1 MFSPNIHHLK
11 DEKAN
16 AILHALI
23 GVVNDLN
30 VTQIN
35 YRLNKEE
42 HFTMTLR
49 LLDDN
54 FILMYSIHHKG
65 NKSVVA

>member
-49 LLDDN
+49 
-54 FILMYSIHHKG
+54 F
-65 NKSVVA
+65 VVE

>member
-1 MFSPNIHHLK
+1 MFSPNIHDLK
-11 DEKAN
+11 DEKVN

-49 LLDDN
+49 
-54 FILMYSIHHKG
+54 F
-65 NKSVVA
+65 VVE

>member
-1 MFSPNIHHLK
+1 MFSPNIHDLK
-11 DEKAN
+11 DEKVN

-35 YRLNKEE
+35 YRLTKEE

-54 FILMYSIHHKG
+54 IILMYSIHHKS
-65 NKSVVA
+65 KSVVA

>member
-1 MFSPNIHHLK
+1 MFSPNIHDLK
-11 DEKAN
+11 DEKVN

>member
-1 MFSPNIHHLK
+1 MFSPNIHDLK
-11 DEKAN
+11 DEQVN